1 MSELHVGV
9 FDATRE
15 LAIFRLDNNQFE
27 HIDVQL
33 LVVRDNELRLH
44 TLSMAGNRLSALPEV
59 EALAQL
65 AQLARLRRLDL
76 SRNKIS

>member
-1 MSELHVGV
+1 MSELHAGV

-15 LAIFRLDNNQFE
+15 LAILRLDNNQLE

-33 LVVRDNELRLH
+33 FAGNERRLH
-44 TLSMAGNRLSALPEV
+44 TLSLAGNRLSALPE
-59 EALAQL
+59 AL